1 MRIRI
6 TVIVSAIMAIWM
18 LSGAMAAPQKT
29 LLDDIGL
36 PMPPGSKI
44 IMEANIP
51 PGKLMDSIAK
61 EYGSW
66 LGLSEL
72 KQVGI
77 ITLSLDQNTS
87 VQQILRFYDP
97 SIAEPTWKTI
107 AKSLDNNSAMA
118 IVYNE
123 KRGMLVINIDPV
135 GKNDRQ
141 LTIVR
146 VLGKLDPAKLARSER
161 SLPDRIRQWING
173 PFGPA
178 GESGLPETVSRISAG
193 KPISVPPAKWLQ
205 IKTLRSDIKVSAKS
219 LNTVTIH
226 TNEKGNDY
234 GELVRTNTGLVI
246 ATAPQL
252 LVDSIQLPSSIPV
265 ILQITE
271 GSLLYA
277 GGIDIIDRPS
287 SMDIIATSAPV
298 VLDGFPLISGVHTIK
313 SVGGDVEI
321 SLSQVTAGRMEV
333 EVTGNDIMLTVPAD
347 ASVQIEA
354 ATMSG
359 KVQNLTG
366 IQPVKSGSDFISL
379 KMGDGK
385 AVISVQAVNGSVS
398 IRLAK

>member
-1 MRIRI
+1 MKFRI
-6 TVIVSAIMAIWM
+6 TVALSAIFALWM
-18 LSGAMAAPQKT
+18 LSGVVCAPQRT
-29 LLDDIGL
+29 LLDEIGL
-36 PMPPGSKI
+36 PLLPGSKI

-51 PGKLMDSIAK
+51 PGKLMDSIAR

-77 ITLSLDQNTS
+77 ITLSLDQNIP
-87 VQQILRFYDP
+87 VQQVLRFYEP

-107 AKSLDNNSAMA
+107 AKSLDNGSAMA
-118 IVYNE
+118 IVYND

-146 VLGKLDPAKLARSER
+146 VLGKLDPSKIARSER
-161 SLPDRIRQWING
+161 SLPDRIRQWISG

-178 GESGLPETVSRISAG
+178 GESGLPETVARIPGG
-193 KPISVPPAKWLQ
+193 KPISIPPAKWLQ
-205 IKTLRSDIKVSAKS
+205 IKTLRSNIKVNAKS
-219 LNTVTIH
+219 QNTVTIFV
-226 TNEKGNDY
+226 KDKDNDY

-246 ATAPQL
+246 ATSPQL
-252 LVDSIQLPSSIPV
+252 LVDSIQLPSSIPI

-271 GSLLYA
+271 GSLVY
-277 GGIDIIDRPS
+277 GGGFNPNDRPANL
-287 SMDIIATSAPV
+287 DIIATSAPV
-298 VLDGFPLISGVHTIK
+298 IIDGFPLISGIHTIK

-321 SLSQVTAGRMEV
+321 SLSQVTAGKMEV
-333 EVTGNDIMLTVPAD
+333 EVTGNDIILTLPAD
-347 ASVQIEA
+347 TSAQIEA
-354 ATMSG
+354 AVTSG

-366 IQPVKSGSDFISL
+366 VKPIKSGSDFVNL

-385 AVISVQAVNGSVS
+385 AAISIQAVNGTIS
-398 IRLAK
+398 IKLAR

>member
-1 MRIRI
+1 MKLKISVVLS
-6 TVIVSAIMAIWM
+6 TVLVMWIISGVTAI
-18 LSGAMAAPQKT
+18 PQRS
-29 LLDDIGL
+29 LLDEIGL
-36 PMPPGSKI
+36 PLFPGSKVT
-44 IMEANIP
+44 MEANIP
-51 PGKLMDSIAK
+51 PGKLMDSIAR

-77 ITLSLDQNTS
+77 VTLSLDQDTP
-87 VQQILRFYDP
+87 VQQIQKFYDP

-107 AKSLDNNSAMA
+107 AKSLDKNSAMA

-161 SLPDRIRQWING
+161 TLPDRIRQWISG

-178 GESGLPETVSRISAG
+178 GESGLPETVARIPAG
-193 KPISVPPAKWLQ
+193 KPISIPPAKWLQ
-205 IKTLRSDIKVSAKS
+205 IKTLRSDIKASVKS
-219 LNTVTIH
+219 QNTVTIYV
-226 TNEKGNDY
+226 NEKDDDN

-246 ATAPQL
+246 ATSPQL
-252 LVDSIQLPSSIPV
+252 LVDSIQLPSATPV

-271 GSLLYA
+271 GSLVYA
-277 GGIDIIDRPS
+277 GGINPSDRPS
-287 SMDIIATSAPV
+287 NLDIIATSAPV
-298 VLDGFPLISGVHTIK
+298 ILDGFPLISGIHTIK
-313 SVGGDVEI
+313 SVGGDVDI

-333 EVTGNDIMLTVPAD
+333 EVTGNDLTLMVPAN
-347 ASVQIEA
+347 ASAQIEA
-354 ATMSG
+354 EVTSG

-366 IQPVKSGSDFISL
+366 IQPTKSGSDFVSL
-379 KMGDGK
+379 KIGDGK
-385 AVISVQAVNGSVS
+385 AAISLQAINGTIS
-398 IRLAK
+398 IKLAK